1 MTTESVIRT
10 GWQVAD
16 TPSGVKYASLS
27 KVCEELPAGEYYHTE
42 DPNGVIWA
50 RKSVALSDNLF
61 DLPGL
66 PTQYVLDQIKKFWE
80 GEEKYR
86 HHGFLHKRGIMF
98 WGPPGVGK
106 TSLINLLK
114 KQIVDMNGVIFT
126 IGDDF
131 ETVVKGLKE
140 FRKTEPNRP
149 IMTVVE
155 DLETYLES
163 SNGSNVAS
171 EETEALALYDG
182 ENQINNVVHIATT
195 NKPDAVAEALAL
207 YDAENQIN
215 NVVHI
220 ATTNKPDAVAEAL
233 ALYDG
238 ENQIN
243 NVVHIATTNKPDA
256 VADRFIRRPG
266 RFDLVIGLH
275 APTDETRRAYLA
287 NTIKNVDAA
296 KLDEIID
303 KTEGLS
309 LAYLRE
315 IATTYLALDI
325 PLDETIARLKK
336 NKKEKFSNK
345 SGYSVGFD
353 AEFE

>member
-207 YDAENQIN
+207 YD
-215 NVVHI
+215 
-220 ATTNKPDAVAEAL
+220 
-233 ALYDG
+233 G

>member
-27 KVCEELPAGEYYHTE
+27 KVCEELPAGEYYHAE
-42 DPNGVIWA
+42 DSNGVIWA

-106 TSLINLLK
+106 TSLIDLLK

-131 ETVVKGLKE
+131 ETLVKGLKE

-163 SNGSNVAS
+163 ANGSNVAS
-171 EETEALALYDG
+171 EET
-182 ENQINNVVHIATT
+182 
-195 NKPDAVAEALAL
+195 
-207 YDAENQIN
+207 
-215 NVVHI
+215 
-220 ATTNKPDAVAEAL
+220 EAL

-266 RFDLVIGLH
+266 RFDPVIGLH
-275 APTDETRRAYLA
+275 APTVETRRAYLK
-287 NTIKNVDAA
+287 NTIKNVDDA
-296 KLDEIID
+296 KLEEIID
-303 KTEGLS
+303 KTDGLS

-336 NKKEKFSNK
+336 NKKEKFSSK

-353 AEFE
+353 AEFGDGN